1 MADDVMAYS
10 NAVNELKNNP
20 VQGPNGTYHVK
31 NGIIHY
37 GYNVIGT
44 EGFATSQH
52 YWNIFH

>member
-1 MADDVMAYS
+1 MEDFEAYTK
-10 NAVNELKNNP
+10 AINELKNGP
-20 VQGPNGTYHVK
+20 IQGPRGTYHVK

-44 EGFATSQH
+44 EGFSVSEH